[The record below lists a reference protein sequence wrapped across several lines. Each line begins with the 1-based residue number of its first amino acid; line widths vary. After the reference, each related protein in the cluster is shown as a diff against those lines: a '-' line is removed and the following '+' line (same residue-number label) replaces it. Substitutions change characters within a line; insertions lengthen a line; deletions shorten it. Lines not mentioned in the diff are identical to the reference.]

1 MKSVVIGASSR
12 KCKRVLYSAIAILGL
27 AVATQAGADQVA
39 AGKAAAAAC
48 AACHGVTGVSAN
60 PMWPNLAGQQK
71 AYLEK
76 QMKDFRAGTRKDAVM
91 ENMAKNLSDADIENI
106 AAYYNSLGG

>member
-1 MKSVVIGASSR
+1 MKSLAISGSSR
-12 KCKRVLYSAIAILGL
+12 NCKNVLYSAV
-27 AVATQAGADQVA
+27 AVFALTVAAQVGAGDVA

-48 AACHGVTGVSAN
+48 AACHGPTGVSSN

-71 AYLEK
+71 AYLVK